1 MRFGGTMHDEL
12 RKSITAL
19 AFALSALASFAAPGQ
34 IPQTPIAFKADA
46 PDRYVV
52 VRGDTL
58 WGIAEKFT
66 DSPWRWPDIWNLNR
80 DQIRNPHW
88 IYPGDVIV
96 LDRVHGRL
104 SIAGAEGKPGESG
117 TSTSGTSTS
126 GAAPGTTTAGSEGA
140 AGESGRRGGMA
151 AGGTVGTVKLSPR
164 VRAES
169 SARDAI
175 PSIPPGA
182 IEPFLSRPLVI
193 EPDGLDHAPTIIAT
207 EDHRVIIEAGNKAYV
222 RGMGDSKEENW
233 YVYRRGEA
241 LIDPD
246 TNVTLG
252 YEAIYLGTARVTRA
266 GDPATVELTTVT
278 QEVGKG
284 DNLLPVGVPEVPKYA
299 PHAPAVFMQGRV
311 IGIYGG
317 LNKVGE
323 AGPQSIITLNRGRA
337 DGVEVG
343 HVLAL
348 YRPGPVIADAS
359 DKTGGKAATFK
370 LPDERYGLAFVF
382 RVYDRVSYA
391 LVMRITKPVNPLDVV
406 QTP

>member
-1 MRFGGTMHDEL
+1 MHDQL

-19 AFALSALASFAAPGQ
+19 VFALSGLVSITALAQ
-34 IPQTPIAFKADA
+34 IPQTPLAFKTDA

-58 WGIAEKFT
+58 WGISERFT
-66 DSPWRWPDIWNLNR
+66 DSPWRWPEIWNFNR
-80 DQIRNPHW
+80 EQIRNPHW

-96 LDRVHGRL
+96 LDRVSGTL
-104 SIAGAEGKPGESG
+104 SIAGSDGRPSG
-117 TSTSGTSTS
+117 PVG
-126 GAAPGTTTAGSEGA
+126 TAGSDAGDRGA
-140 AGESGRRGGMA
+140 AGQRGLD
-151 AGGTVGTVKLSPR
+151 AGGVVGTVKLSPR
-164 VRAES
+164 IRAES

-175 PSIPPGA
+175 PSIPPSA

-193 EPDGLDHAPTIIAT
+193 EPDGLDNAPTIIAT
-207 EDHRVIIEAGNKAYV
+207 EENRVIIEAGNRAYV

-233 YVYRRGEA
+233 FVYRRGKA
-241 LIDPD
+241 LVDPD

-252 YEAIYLGTARVTRA
+252 YEAIYLGTARVTRS
-266 GDPATVELTTVT
+266 GDPSTVQLTTVT
-278 QEVGKG
+278 QEVGTG
-284 DNLLPVGVPEVPKYA
+284 DKLLPVGVPEVPKYA

-311 IGIYGG
+311 MGIYGG
-317 LNKVGE
+317 LGKVGE

-343 HVLAL
+343 HVFAL
-348 YRPGPVIADAS
+348 YRPGPLIADAS
-359 DKTGGKAATFK
+359 ARTSGKSMTFK

-382 RVYDRVSYA
+382 RIYDRVSYA
-391 LVMRITKPVNPLDVV
+391 LVMRISRPVNPLDVV

>member
-1 MRFGGTMHDEL
+1 MRDQL

-19 AFALSALASFAAPGQ
+19 AFALSGLASFAALPQ
-34 IPQTPIAFKADA
+34 VPPIPQSPIAFRADA

-58 WGIAEKFT
+58 WDIAERFT
-66 DSPWRWPDIWNLNR
+66 DSPWRWPEIWNFNR
-80 DQIRNPHW
+80 EQIRNPHW

-96 LDRVHGRL
+96 LDRVRGTL
-104 SIAGAEGKPGESG
+104 SIAGADGRPGTDGAPSV
-117 TSTSGTSTS
+117 S
-126 GAAPGTTTAGSEGA
+126 GAPGDA
-140 AGESGRRGGMA
+140 AGRPGGV
-151 AGGTVGTVKLSPR
+151 VGTVKLSPR

-169 SARDAI
+169 TARDAI
-175 PSIPPGA
+175 PSIPPSA

-193 EPDGLDHAPTIIAT
+193 EPDGLDNAPTIIAT
-207 EDHRVIIEAGNKAYV
+207 EENRVIIEAGNRAYV
-222 RGMGDSKEENW
+222 RGMGDSREENW
-233 YVYRRGEA
+233 FVYRRGKE
-241 LIDPD
+241 LVDPD

-252 YEAIYLGTARVTRA
+252 YEAIYLGTARVTRT
-266 GDPATVELTTVT
+266 GDPATVQLTTVT
-278 QEVGKG
+278 QEVGAG
-284 DNLLPVGVPEVPKYA
+284 DKLLPVGVPEVPKYA

-317 LNKVGE
+317 LGKVGE

-337 DGVEVG
+337 DGLEVG

-348 YRPGPVIADAS
+348 YRPGPLIADAS
-359 DKTGGKAATFK
+359 AKTGGKPATFK

-382 RVYDRVSYA
+382 RLYDRVSYA
-391 LVMRITKPVNPLDVV
+391 LVMRVTRPVNPLDVV

>member
-1 MRFGGTMHDEL
+1 MHDQL

-19 AFALSALASFAAPGQ
+19 VFALSGLVSITALAQ
-34 IPQTPIAFKADA
+34 IPQTPLAFKTDA

-58 WGIAEKFT
+58 WGISERFT
-66 DSPWRWPDIWNLNR
+66 DSPWRWPEIWNFNR
-80 DQIRNPHW
+80 EQIRNPHW

-96 LDRVHGRL
+96 LDRVSGTL
-104 SIAGAEGKPGESG
+104 SIAGSDGRPSG
-117 TSTSGTSTS
+117 PVS
-126 GAAPGTTTAGSEGA
+126 TAGSEAGDRGA
-140 AGESGRRGGMA
+140 AGQRGLD
-151 AGGTVGTVKLSPR
+151 AGGVVGTVKLTPR
-164 VRAES
+164 IRAES

-175 PSIPPGA
+175 PSIPPSA

-193 EPDGLDHAPTIIAT
+193 EPDGLDNAPTIIAT
-207 EDHRVIIEAGNKAYV
+207 EENRVIIEAGNRAYV

-233 YVYRRGEA
+233 FVYRRGKA
-241 LIDPD
+241 LVDPD

-252 YEAIYLGTARVTRA
+252 YEAIYLGTARVTRS
-266 GDPATVELTTVT
+266 GDPSTVQLTTVT
-278 QEVGKG
+278 QEVGTG
-284 DNLLPVGVPEVPKYA
+284 DKLLPVGVPEVPKYA

-317 LNKVGE
+317 LGKVGE

-343 HVLAL
+343 HVFAL
-348 YRPGPVIADAS
+348 YRPGPLIADAS
-359 DKTGGKAATFK
+359 ARTSGKSMTFK

-382 RVYDRVSYA
+382 RIYDRVSYA
-391 LVMRITKPVNPLDVV
+391 LVMRISRPVNPLDVI

>member
-1 MRFGGTMHDEL
+1 MHDQL

-19 AFALSALASFAAPGQ
+19 VFALSGLVSITALAQ
-34 IPQTPIAFKADA
+34 IPQTPLAFKSDA

-58 WGIAEKFT
+58 WGISERFT
-66 DSPWRWPDIWNLNR
+66 DSPWRWPEIWNFNR
-80 DQIRNPHW
+80 EQIRNPHW

-96 LDRVHGRL
+96 LDRVSGTL
-104 SIAGAEGKPGESG
+104 SIAGAGGRPSG
-117 TSTSGTSTS
+117 PVGS
-126 GAAPGTTTAGSEGA
+126 AGSEAGDRGA
-140 AGESGRRGGMA
+140 AGQRGLD
-151 AGGTVGTVKLSPR
+151 AGGVVGTVKLSPR
-164 VRAES
+164 IRAES

-175 PSIPPGA
+175 PSIPPSA

-193 EPDGLDHAPTIIAT
+193 EPDGLDNAPTIIAT
-207 EDHRVIIEAGNKAYV
+207 EENRVIIEAGNRAYV

-233 YVYRRGEA
+233 FVYRRGKA
-241 LIDPD
+241 LVDPD

-252 YEAIYLGTARVTRA
+252 YEAIYLGTARVTRP
-266 GDPATVELTTVT
+266 GDPSTVQLTTVT
-278 QEVGKG
+278 QEVGTG
-284 DNLLPVGVPEVPKYA
+284 DKLLPVGVPEVPKYA

-317 LNKVGE
+317 VGKVGE

-343 HVLAL
+343 HVFAL
-348 YRPGPVIADAS
+348 YRPGPLIADAS
-359 DKTGGKAATFK
+359 ARTSGKPMTFK

-382 RVYDRVSYA
+382 RIYDRVSYA
-391 LVMRITKPVNPLDVV
+391 LVMRISRPVNPLDVV

>member
-1 MRFGGTMHDEL
+1 MHDQL

-19 AFALSALASFAAPGQ
+19 VFALSSLASGAALAQ
-34 IPQTPIAFKADA
+34 IPQTPIAFRTDA
-46 PDRYVV
+46 PDRYIV

-58 WGIAEKFT
+58 WGISERFT
-66 DSPWRWPDIWNLNR
+66 DSPWRWPQIWNFNR
-80 DQIRNPHW
+80 EQIRNPHW

-96 LDRVHGRL
+96 LDRVSGTL
-104 SIAGAEGKPGESG
+104 SIAGADGKPGAPG
-117 TSTSGTSTS
+117 
-126 GAAPGTTTAGSEGA
+126 APGTTGDGTAGA
-140 AGESGRRGGMA
+140 PTGRPGLDPGSA
-151 AGGTVGTVKLSPR
+151 VGTVKLSPR
-164 VRAES
+164 LRAES

-175 PSIPPGA
+175 PSIPPSA

-193 EPDGLDHAPTIIAT
+193 EPDGLDNAPTIIAT
-207 EDHRVIIEAGNKAYV
+207 EENRVIIEAGNQAYV

-233 YVYRRGEA
+233 FLYRRGKA
-241 LIDPD
+241 LVDPD

-266 GDPATVELTTVT
+266 GDPATVRLTTVT
-278 QEVGKG
+278 QEVGRG
-284 DNLLPVGVPEVPKYA
+284 DKLLPAGVPEVPKYA

-317 LNKVGE
+317 LGKVGE
-323 AGPQSIITLNRGRA
+323 AGPQQIITLNRGRA

-343 HVLAL
+343 HVFAL
-348 YRPGPVIADAS
+348 YRPGPLITDAS
-359 DKTGGKAATFK
+359 VQTGGKPATFK

-382 RVYDRVSYA
+382 RIYDRVSYA
-391 LVMRITKPVNPLDVV
+391 LVMRISRPVNPLDVV

>member
-1 MRFGGTMHDEL
+1 MHDQL

-19 AFALSALASFAAPGQ
+19 AFALSGLASSEALTQVPP
-34 IPQTPIAFKADA
+34 IPQTPLAFKADA

-58 WGIAEKFT
+58 WGISERFT
-66 DSPWRWPDIWNLNR
+66 DSPWRWPEIWNFNR
-80 DQIRNPHW
+80 EQIRNPHW

-96 LDRVHGRL
+96 LDRVTGRL
-104 SIAGAEGKPGESG
+104 SIAGPDGKPAAEPPPGVPG
-117 TSTSGTSTS
+117 VPGVPD
-126 GAAPGTTTAGSEGA
+126 ADRRPLAPGDV
-140 AGESGRRGGMA
+140 
-151 AGGTVGTVKLSPR
+151 VGTVKLSPR

-169 SARDAI
+169 TARDAI
-175 PSIPPGA
+175 PSIPPSA
-182 IEPFLSRPLVI
+182 IEPFLSRPLII
-193 EPDGLDHAPTIIAT
+193 EPDGLDNAPTIIAT
-207 EDHRVIIEAGNKAYV
+207 EDNRVIIEAGNQAYV

-233 YVYRRGEA
+233 FIYRRGKA

-266 GDPATVELTTVT
+266 GDPATVRLTTVT
-278 QEVGKG
+278 QEVSRG
-284 DNLLPVGVPEVPKYA
+284 DKLLPVGVPEVPKYA

-317 LNKVGE
+317 LGKVGE
-323 AGPQSIITLNRGRA
+323 AGPQQIITLNRGRA

-343 HVLAL
+343 HVFAL
-348 YRPGPVIADAS
+348 YRPGPLIADAS
-359 DKTGGKAATFK
+359 ARTGGKPATFK

-382 RVYDRVSYA
+382 RIYDRVSYA
-391 LVMRITKPVNPLDVV
+391 MVMRISKPVNPLDVV

>member
-1 MRFGGTMHDEL
+1 MHDQL

-19 AFALSALASFAAPGQ
+19 VFALGGLATGDALTQVPP
-34 IPQTPIAFKADA
+34 IPQTPLAFKADA

-58 WGIAEKFT
+58 WGIAERFT
-66 DSPWRWPDIWNLNR
+66 DSPWRWPEIWNFNR
-80 DQIRNPHW
+80 EQIRNPHW
-88 IYPGDVIV
+88 IYPGDVIL
-96 LDRVHGRL
+96 LDRVAGRL
-104 SIAGAEGKPGESG
+104 TIAGPDGKPPADAVPGVPPD
-117 TSTSGTSTS
+117 
-126 GAAPGTTTAGSEGA
+126 AAARPGLVPGGVVGS
-140 AGESGRRGGMA
+140 
-151 AGGTVGTVKLSPR
+151 VKLSLR

-169 SARDAI
+169 TARDAI
-175 PSIPPGA
+175 PSIPPSA

-193 EPDGLDHAPTIIAT
+193 EPDGLDNAPTIIAT
-207 EDHRVIIEAGNKAYV
+207 EDNRVIIEAGSQAYV

-233 YVYRRGEA
+233 FIYRRGMA

-266 GDPATVELTTVT
+266 GDPATVRLTTVT
-278 QEVGKG
+278 QEVSRG
-284 DNLLPVGVPEVPKYA
+284 DKLLPVGVPEVPKYA

-317 LNKVGE
+317 LGKVGE
-323 AGPQSIITLNRGRA
+323 AGPQQIITLNRGRS

-343 HVLAL
+343 HVFAL
-348 YRPGPVIADAS
+348 YRPGPLIADAS
-359 DKTGGKAATFK
+359 ARTGGKPATFK

-382 RVYDRVSYA
+382 RIYDRVSYA
-391 LVMRITKPVNPLDVV
+391 LVMRISKPVNPLDVV

>member
-1 MRFGGTMHDEL
+1 MHDQL

-19 AFALSALASFAAPGQ
+19 VFALSGLAPSVALAQVPP
-34 IPQTPIAFKADA
+34 IPQTPMAFKADA

-58 WGIAEKFT
+58 WGISERFT
-66 DSPWRWPDIWNLNR
+66 DSPWRWPEIWNFNR
-80 DQIRNPHW
+80 EQIRNPHW

-96 LDRVHGRL
+96 LDRVSGTL
-104 SIAGAEGKPGESG
+104 SIAGADGKP
-117 TSTSGTSTS
+117 
-126 GAAPGTTTAGSEGA
+126 AAPGEPRDPAGRPEARPDLGVGSA
-140 AGESGRRGGMA
+140 
-151 AGGTVGTVKLSPR
+151 VGTVKLSPR

-169 SARDAI
+169 TARDAI
-175 PSIPPGA
+175 PSIPPSA

-193 EPDGLDHAPTIIAT
+193 EPDGLDNAPTIIAT
-207 EDHRVIIEAGNKAYV
+207 EDNRVIIEAGNQAYV

-233 YVYRRGEA
+233 FIYRRGKV
-241 LIDPD
+241 LVDPD

-266 GDPATVELTTVT
+266 GDPATVRLTTVT
-278 QEVGKG
+278 QEVGTG
-284 DNLLPVGVPEVPKYA
+284 DKLLPAGVPEVPKYA

-317 LNKVGE
+317 LGKVGE
-323 AGPQSIITLNRGRA
+323 AGPQQIITLNRGRS

-343 HVLAL
+343 HVFAL
-348 YRPGPVIADAS
+348 YRPGPLIADAS
-359 DKTGGKAATFK
+359 VRTGGKPATFK

-382 RVYDRVSYA
+382 RIYDRVSYA
-391 LVMRITKPVNPLDVV
+391 LVMRISKPVNPLDVV

>member
-1 MRFGGTMHDEL
+1 MRFGGTMYDVS

-19 AFALSALASFAAPGQ
+19 VFALSSLVTCAALGQ

-52 VRGDTL
+52 IRGDTL
-58 WGIAEKFT
+58 WGIAETFT
-66 DSPWRWPDIWNLNR
+66 DSPWRWPEIWNLNR
-80 DQIRNPHW
+80 EQIRNPHW

-96 LDRVHGRL
+96 LDRVHGHL
-104 SIAGAEGKPGESG
+104 SIAGTEGKPGESG
-117 TSTSGTSTS
+117 TGAQTTGTPGTAAGAESGT
-126 GAAPGTTTAGSEGA
+126 AA
-140 AGESGRRGGMA
+140 ESGRRA
-151 AGGTVGTVKLSPR
+151 LTPSGTVGIVKLSPR

-169 SARDAI
+169 SSRDAI
-175 PSIPPGA
+175 PSIPPSA
-182 IEPFLSRPLVI
+182 IEPFLSRPLVV

-207 EDHRVIIEAGNKAYV
+207 EEDRVIIDAGNKAYV

-233 YVYRRGEA
+233 YVYRRGKA
-241 LIDPD
+241 LVDPD

-252 YEAIYLGTARVTRA
+252 YEAIYLGTARVTRP
-266 GDPATVELTTVT
+266 GDPATVVLTTVT
-278 QEVGKG
+278 QEVGQG
-284 DNLLPVGVPEVPKYA
+284 DKLLPVGVPEVPKYA

-317 LNKVGE
+317 LDKVGE
-323 AGPQSIITLNRGRA
+323 AGPQSIITLNRGRS

-343 HVLAL
+343 HVFAL
-348 YRPGPVIADAS
+348 YRPGPVVVDAS
-359 DKTGGKAATFK
+359 DKTSGKSATFK

-391 LVMRITKPVNPLDVV
+391 LVMHISRPVNPLDVI

>member
-1 MRFGGTMHDEL
+1 MHDQL

-19 AFALSALASFAAPGQ
+19 AFALSGLVASAALAQVPP
-34 IPQTPIAFKADA
+34 IPQTPLAFKADA

-58 WGIAEKFT
+58 WGISERFT
-66 DSPWRWPDIWNLNR
+66 DSPWRWPEIWNFNR
-80 DQIRNPHW
+80 EQIRNPHW

-96 LDRVHGRL
+96 LDRVSGTL
-104 SIAGAEGKPGESG
+104 SIAGADGKPAATGAPGESRD
-117 TSTSGTSTS
+117 
-126 GAAPGTTTAGSEGA
+126 PAGRPEARPDLGVGSA
-140 AGESGRRGGMA
+140 
-151 AGGTVGTVKLSPR
+151 VGTVKLSPR
-164 VRAES
+164 LRAES
-169 SARDAI
+169 TTRDAI
-175 PSIPPGA
+175 PSISPSA

-193 EPDGLDHAPTIIAT
+193 EPDGLDNAPTIIAT
-207 EDHRVIIEAGNKAYV
+207 EDNRVIIEAGNQAYV

-233 YVYRRGEA
+233 FIYRRGKA

-266 GDPATVELTTVT
+266 GDPATVRLTTVT
-278 QEVGKG
+278 QEVGTG
-284 DNLLPVGVPEVPKYA
+284 DKLLPAGVPEVPKYA

-317 LNKVGE
+317 LGKVGE
-323 AGPQSIITLNRGRA
+323 AGPQQIITLNRGRS

-343 HVLAL
+343 HVFAL
-348 YRPGPVIADAS
+348 YRPGPLIADAS
-359 DKTGGKAATFK
+359 VKTGGKPATFK

-382 RVYDRVSYA
+382 RIYDRVSYA
-391 LVMRITKPVNPLDVV
+391 LVMRISKPVNPLDVV

>member
-1 MRFGGTMHDEL
+1 MYDQL

-19 AFALSALASFAAPGQ
+19 VFALSGLAPSVALAQVPP
-34 IPQTPIAFKADA
+34 IPQTPMAFKADA

-58 WGIAEKFT
+58 WGISERFT
-66 DSPWRWPDIWNLNR
+66 DSPWRWPEIWNFNR
-80 DQIRNPHW
+80 EQIRNPHW

-96 LDRVHGRL
+96 LDRVSGTL
-104 SIAGAEGKPGESG
+104 SIAGADGKPATPGE
-117 TSTSGTSTS
+117 
-126 GAAPGTTTAGSEGA
+126 PRDPAGRPEARPEARPDLGVGSA
-140 AGESGRRGGMA
+140 
-151 AGGTVGTVKLSPR
+151 VGTVKLSPR

-169 SARDAI
+169 TARDAI
-175 PSIPPGA
+175 PSIPPSA

-193 EPDGLDHAPTIIAT
+193 EPDGLDNAPTIIAT
-207 EDHRVIIEAGNKAYV
+207 EDNRVIIEAGNQAYV

-233 YVYRRGEA
+233 FIYRRGKV
-241 LIDPD
+241 LVDPD
-246 TNVTLG
+246 TKVTLG

-266 GDPATVELTTVT
+266 GDPATVRLTTVT
-278 QEVGKG
+278 QEVGTG
-284 DNLLPVGVPEVPKYA
+284 DKLLPAGVPEVPKYA

-317 LNKVGE
+317 LGKVGE
-323 AGPQSIITLNRGRA
+323 AGPQQIITLNRGRS

-343 HVLAL
+343 HVFAL
-348 YRPGPVIADAS
+348 YRPGPLIADAS
-359 DKTGGKAATFK
+359 VKTGGKPVTFK

-382 RVYDRVSYA
+382 RIYDRVSYA
-391 LVMRITKPVNPLDVV
+391 LVMRISKPVNPLDVV

>member
-1 MRFGGTMHDEL
+1 MHDQL

-19 AFALSALASFAAPGQ
+19 VFALSGLVSITALAQ
-34 IPQTPIAFKADA
+34 IPQTPLAFKSDA

-58 WGIAEKFT
+58 WGISERFT
-66 DSPWRWPDIWNLNR
+66 DSPWRWPEIWNFNR
-80 DQIRNPHW
+80 EQIRNPHW

-96 LDRVHGRL
+96 LDRVSGTL
-104 SIAGAEGKPGESG
+104 SIAGPSG
-117 TSTSGTSTS
+117 PAG
-126 GAAPGTTTAGSEGA
+126 TAGSQAGDRGA
-140 AGESGRRGGMA
+140 AGQRGLD
-151 AGGTVGTVKLSPR
+151 AGGVVGTVKLSPR
-164 VRAES
+164 IRAES

-175 PSIPPGA
+175 PSIPPSA

-193 EPDGLDHAPTIIAT
+193 EPDGLDNAPTIIAT
-207 EDHRVIIEAGNKAYV
+207 EENRVIIEAGNRAYV

-233 YVYRRGEA
+233 FVYRRGKA
-241 LIDPD
+241 LVDPD

-252 YEAIYLGTARVTRA
+252 YEAIYLGTARVTRS
-266 GDPATVELTTVT
+266 GDPSTVQLTTVT
-278 QEVGKG
+278 QEVGTG
-284 DNLLPVGVPEVPKYA
+284 DKLLPVGVPEVPKYA

-317 LNKVGE
+317 LGKVGE

-343 HVLAL
+343 HVFAL
-348 YRPGPVIADAS
+348 YRPGPLIADAS
-359 DKTGGKAATFK
+359 ARTSGKPMTFK

-382 RVYDRVSYA
+382 RIYDRVSYA
-391 LVMRITKPVNPLDVV
+391 LVMRISRPVNPLDVI

>member
-1 MRFGGTMHDEL
+1 MHDQL
-12 RKSITAL
+12 AKSITAL
-19 AFALSALASFAAPGQ
+19 VFVLGALVTSAALAQVPP
-34 IPQTPIAFKADA
+34 IPQTPLAFKADA

-58 WGIAEKFT
+58 WGISERFT
-66 DSPWRWPDIWNLNR
+66 DSPWRWPEIWNFNR
-80 DQIRNPHW
+80 EQIRNPHW

-96 LDRVHGRL
+96 LDRVSGTL
-104 SIAGAEGKPGESG
+104 SIAGADGKP
-117 TSTSGTSTS
+117 
-126 GAAPGTTTAGSEGA
+126 AAPGAPGGPGDA
-140 AGESGRRGGMA
+140 AGAPADRPGLGVGSA
-151 AGGTVGTVKLSPR
+151 AGTVKLSPR

-169 SARDAI
+169 TARDAI
-175 PSIPPGA
+175 PSIPPSA

-193 EPDGLDHAPTIIAT
+193 EPDGLDNAPTIIAT
-207 EDHRVIIEAGNKAYV
+207 EDNRVIIEAGNQAYV

-233 YVYRRGEA
+233 FIYRRGKA

-252 YEAIYLGTARVTRA
+252 YEAIYLGTARITRA
-266 GDPATVELTTVT
+266 GDPATVRLTTVT
-278 QEVGKG
+278 QEVGRG
-284 DNLLPVGVPEVPKYA
+284 DKLLPVGVPEVPKYA

-317 LNKVGE
+317 LGKVGE
-323 AGPQSIITLNRGRA
+323 AGPQQIITLNRGRS

-343 HVLAL
+343 HVFAL
-348 YRPGPVIADAS
+348 YRPGPLIADAS
-359 DKTGGKAATFK
+359 AKTGGKPATFK

-382 RVYDRVSYA
+382 RIYDRVSYA
-391 LVMRITKPVNPLDVV
+391 LVMRISKPVNPLDVV

>member
-1 MRFGGTMHDEL
+1 MHDQL

-19 AFALSALASFAAPGQ
+19 VFALSGLVSITALAQ
-34 IPQTPIAFKADA
+34 IPKTPLAFKADA

-58 WGIAEKFT
+58 WGISERFT
-66 DSPWRWPDIWNLNR
+66 DSPWRWPEIWNFNR
-80 DQIRNPHW
+80 EQIRNPHW

-96 LDRVHGRL
+96 LDRVSGTL
-104 SIAGAEGKPGESG
+104 SIAGP
-117 TSTSGTSTS
+117 S
-126 GAAPGTTTAGSEGA
+126 GAAGAAGSEAGDRGA
-140 AGESGRRGGMA
+140 AGQRGLD
-151 AGGTVGTVKLSPR
+151 AGGVVGTVKLSPR
-164 VRAES
+164 IRAES

-175 PSIPPGA
+175 PSIPPSA

-193 EPDGLDHAPTIIAT
+193 EPDGLDNAPTIIAT
-207 EDHRVIIEAGNKAYV
+207 EENRVIIEAGNRAYV

-233 YVYRRGEA
+233 FVYRRGKA
-241 LIDPD
+241 LVDPD

-252 YEAIYLGTARVTRA
+252 YEAIYLGTARVTRS
-266 GDPATVELTTVT
+266 GDPSTVQLTTVT
-278 QEVGKG
+278 QEVGTG
-284 DNLLPVGVPEVPKYA
+284 DKLLPVGVPEVPKYA

-317 LNKVGE
+317 LGKVGE

-343 HVLAL
+343 HVFAL
-348 YRPGPVIADAS
+348 YRPGPLIADAS
-359 DKTGGKAATFK
+359 AKTSGKPVTFK

-382 RVYDRVSYA
+382 RIYDRVSYA
-391 LVMRITKPVNPLDVV
+391 LVMRISRPVNPLDVI